1 MSKKESQV
9 EDSLDGP
16 ILKCPLICNND
27 WIPHSFLMKKASFCL
42 LSLLLICAVFAE
54 WDPVECT
61 NKDVLKAIDVVI
73 SWTM

>member
-1 MSKKESQV
+1 
-9 EDSLDGP
+9 
-16 ILKCPLICNND
+16 
-27 WIPHSFLMKKASFCL
+27 MKKASFCL